1 MVVRKDILLVFVAG
15 IVCSFSFGVYQF
27 YAVKASSSNSSG
39 AVFYLFSIPVQI
51 IFLSRFFFKRSVS
64 HNLENKIF
72 LLYGLLL
79 VISLVAIFCIYF
91 QFGGRF

>member
-1 MVVRKDILLVFVAG
+1 MVVRKDVLLVFLAG
-15 IVCSFSFGVYQF
+15 IVCSFSFGAFQF
-27 YAVKASSSNSSG
+27 YAVKASASNSSG

-51 IFLSRFFFKRSVS
+51 FFLSRFFFKRSVS

-72 LLYGLLL
+72 LLYCLLM
-79 VISLVAIFCIYF
+79 VVSLVAIFCVYF